1 MSLQRRLVVA
11 FALVA
16 LMTAAVVAIAT
27 PVIVGRGF
35 AQIDAGD
42 DSRPGGPGQGAGTM
56 TRLRAQQVQQE
67 TVVNII
73 GAALVAAAAASL
85 VGIFLAGRITGPL
98 ARLGA
103 SAAAVARG
111 DLRQRSGMAGRSD
124 EIGQLGRS
132 FDSMADDLER
142 ADSSRRRF
150 LQDAAHELK
159 TPLAVIDATTAA
171 VLDGVYAHDDQHLRT
186 IRDQSRLLAR
196 IVDELRTISLA
207 DAGELPLHRESIVV
221 EDLADEVAEAFR
233 APAGQAGLTLERDL
247 ARGLVVSADP
257 DRLRQALSAL
267 LDNAV
272 RHAPSG
278 GRVVIESSRSNGRV
292 RLAVRDTGSGVASTD
307 LGHVFERFYQAD
319 PARDRS
325 TGGSGLGL
333 SIVKAIVEAHG
344 GSVGVENVASGGARF
359 WFELPETLVSG
370 GAAGGRAGAR

>member
-1 MSLQRRLVVA
+1 MNLQRRLA
-11 FALVA
+11 LTFALVA
-16 LMTAAVVAIAT
+16 LMTAAVVAVAT

-35 AQIDAGD
+35 AQIEAGD
-42 DSRPGGPGQGAGTM
+42 GGRPGGPGQGAGTM
-56 TRLRAQQVQQE
+56 TRLHAQQVQQE
-67 TVVNII
+67 TVVTLIVV
-73 GAALVAAAAASL
+73 ALVAAAVAS
-85 VGIFLAGRITGPL
+85 VIGIFLAGRITGPL
-98 ARLGA
+98 ARLGV

-111 DLRQRSGMAGRSD
+111 DLRQRSGMADRSD

-132 FDSMADDLER
+132 FDSMANDLER

-171 VLDGVYAHDDQHLRT
+171 VLDGVYSHDDQHLRT

-207 DAGELPLHRESIVV
+207 DAGELPLRREPIAVD
-221 EDLADEVAEAFR
+221 DLAAEVAEAFQ
-233 APAGQAGLTLERDL
+233 APAAQAGLTLERDL
-247 ARGLVVSADP
+247 APGIVVSADA

-267 LDNAV
+267 LDNAL

-278 GRVVIESSRSNGRV
+278 GRVVIEGSRSNGSV
-292 RLAVRDTGSGVASTD
+292 RLGVRDTGPGVASTD

-325 TGGSGLGL
+325 TGSSGLGL

-359 WFELPETLVSG
+359 WFELPATRVSA
-370 GAAGGRAGAR
+370 GADGGRTGAR

>member
-1 MSLQRRLVVA
+1 MNLQRRLA
-11 FALVA
+11 LTFGLVA
-16 LMTAAVVAIAT
+16 LMTAAVVAIAS

-35 AQIDAGD
+35 AQIEAGD
-42 DSRPGGPGQGAGTM
+42 DARPGGQGQGAGTM
-56 TRLRAQQVQQE
+56 TRLHAQQVQQE
-67 TVVNII
+67 TVVTLIVV
-73 GAALVAAAAASL
+73 ALVAAAAAS
-85 VGIFLAGRITGPL
+85 VIGILLAGRITGPL

-111 DLRQRSGMAGRSD
+111 DLRQRSGMADRSD

-132 FDSMADDLER
+132 FDSMANDLER

-171 VLDGVYAHDDQHLRT
+171 VLDGVYAHDDRHLRT

-207 DAGELPLHRESIVV
+207 DAGELPLRREQIVI
-221 EDLADEVAEAFR
+221 EDLVAEVAEAFQ

-247 ARGLVVSADP
+247 APGLVVSADA

-278 GRVVIESSRSNGRV
+278 ERVVIESSRSNGSV
-292 RLAVRDTGSGVASTD
+292 RLGVRDTGPGVASTD
-307 LGHVFERFYQAD
+307 LEHVFERFYQAD

-325 TGGSGLGL
+325 TGASGLGL

-359 WFELPETLVSG
+359 WFELPVARVSAG
-370 GAAGGRAGAR
+370 AGGGRTGAR